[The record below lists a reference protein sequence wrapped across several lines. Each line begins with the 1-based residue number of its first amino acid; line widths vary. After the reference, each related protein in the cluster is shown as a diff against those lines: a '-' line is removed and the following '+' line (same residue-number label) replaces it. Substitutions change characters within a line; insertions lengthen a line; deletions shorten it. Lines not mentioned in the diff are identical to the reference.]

1 LSKPS
6 LFYPIARLEKDFQD
20 RETLMRILTFRI
32 WGVLACLAAGLLA
45 ACSEQVHIF
54 EGVEGP
60 LTSTP
65 VMAAIEA
72 APSQFDQGDSSR
84 LAVFLTEDES
94 NWLSLVRGLK
104 TIGIPFRVTTD
115 LEAALDHDTVMVYP
129 QITGLNL
136 DVQELT
142 AIRQYVQ
149 DGGTLIGTN
158 ILGGG
163 LSDMFGFKDISE
175 SKARYAINFKTGFSE
190 TAAFQSKGLSGLKI
204 GSAGDAAANPGTN
217 SYLGVNNPPLATY
230 GNGAAAII
238 ENTYG
243 DGKTY
248 ALGVDL
254 GQLLAKGYNRRQ
266 VDITE
271 HYANHYQP
279 TLDAFLILIENI
291 YMARQH
297 PSVTLGTVPD
307 GKALSFILSHDVDFS
322 KSLKNALPYAEHQHE
337 EAISATYFIQTKY
350 VRDYNDVIFM
360 DDEAIGVIQE
370 LERLGAEI
378 ASHSVAHS
386 NAMWDFDMG
395 DGAESYPQYK
405 PFVMNAARTRG
416 ATLMGELRV
425 SKFLLD
431 NFTSDQPV
439 ESFRPGFL
447 SNPSQM
453 PQALASSG
461 YKYSSSVTANVSLT
475 HLPFRLT
482 YGREF
487 SALTP
492 VFEIPITVED
502 ELDGPMIDR
511 LGQSINL
518 ARQIAE
524 IGGVY
529 VVLTHT
535 DDVDSR
541 LDFQK
546 AMVEEVR
553 PYAWMGSIRQ
563 FGDWWAAR
571 DQVTVDI
578 KPLNGDGFE
587 ISLTAPSPIEGLSL
601 DLNGEYEVTG
611 SSMPI
616 GSIQIDGQT
625 ILLGRLN
632 GAHTVALR
640 AKL

>member
-1 LSKPS
+1 
-6 LFYPIARLEKDFQD
+6 
-20 RETLMRILTFRI
+20 MRILTFRI
-32 WGVLACLAAGLLA
+32 WGVLALLAAGLLS
-45 ACSEQVHIF
+45 ACSERVHIF

-60 LTSTP
+60 LTPTP
-65 VMAAIEA
+65 VIAAIDA
-72 APSQFDQGDSSR
+72 VPSQFDEGDTSR

-115 LEAALDHDTVMVYP
+115 LEAALRHDSVMIYP

-136 DVQELT
+136 ELGELT
-142 AIRQYVQ
+142 AIREYVQ
-149 DGGTLIGTN
+149 EGGTLIGTN
-158 ILGGG
+158 VLGGG
-163 LSDMFGFKDISE
+163 LFDMFGFKEISE
-175 SKARYAINFKTGFSE
+175 SKARYGMNFETGFSE
-190 TAAFQSKGLSGLKI
+190 TADFQNKGLSRLKI
-204 GSAGDAAANPGTN
+204 GSAADTAANPGTN
-217 SYLGVNNPPLATY
+217 SYLGVKNPPLARY
-230 GNGAAAII
+230 ENGEAAII
-238 ENTYG
+238 ENVYG

-248 ALGVDL
+248 ALGVDV

-291 YMARQH
+291 YMAKPR
-297 PSVTLGTVPD
+297 PRVTLGTVPD
-307 GKALSFILSHDVDFS
+307 GKDLSFILSHDVDFS
-322 KSLKNALPYAEHQHE
+322 KSLKNALPYAEHQNE

-386 NAMWDFDMG
+386 NAMWDFDIG
-395 DGAESYPQYK
+395 DGTETYPQYR

-416 ATLMGELRV
+416 ATIMGELRV

-431 NFTSDQPV
+431 HFTAGQEV

-461 YKYSSSVTANVSLT
+461 YKYSSSATANVSLT
-475 HLPFRLT
+475 HLPFQLT

-511 LGQSINL
+511 LEDSKTL

-541 LDFQK
+541 LEFQK
-546 AMVEEVR
+546 AVVEEVK

-578 KPLNGDGFE
+578 KDLGGGAFE
-587 ISLTAPSPIEGLSL
+587 LALTAPVPIKGLSL
-601 DLNGEYEVTG
+601 ELNGEYEVTG
-611 SSMPI
+611 SSMPMETV
-616 GSIQIDGQT
+616 QIDGQA
-625 ILLGRLN
+625 ILLGPLS
-632 GAHTVALR
+632 GAQTVTLR
-640 AKL
+640 AKF